1 VVPYLVVAAHGGLE
15 GEEEDLQVA
24 LLHEL
29 GRLLHVPVVEI
40 IANFEWSYSLAL
52 FWLSFL
58 PIFARIL
65 KAPRLG
71 LPEFL
76 SNGSSMN
83 WALKLWLCPLLN
95 QLEFSLDVLLRN
107 LRNLLT

>member
-1 VVPYLVVAAHGGLE
+1 VAAHGGLE

-40 IANFEWSYSLAL
+40 IPNLVELCFDYPFYL
-52 FWLSFL
+52 
-58 PIFARIL
+58 FARIL
-65 KAPRLG
+65 IAPRLG

-83 WALKLWLCPLLN
+83 WALKL
-95 QLEFSLDVLLRN
+95 
-107 LRNLLT
+107 